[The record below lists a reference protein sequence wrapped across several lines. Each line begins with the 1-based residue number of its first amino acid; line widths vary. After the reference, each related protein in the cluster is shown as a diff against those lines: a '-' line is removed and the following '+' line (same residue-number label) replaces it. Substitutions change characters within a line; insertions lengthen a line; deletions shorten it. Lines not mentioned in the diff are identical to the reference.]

1 MPSFDI
7 VNELDLQ
14 EVDNA
19 VNMAD
24 KEISTRYDF
33 RGGKSKIEY
42 ARGEKNLRLLADDD
56 MKMRALHQV
65 LETKMAK
72 RGIDLRC
79 LDYGKEQDATGNMIR
94 QDVALRDGIGRED
107 AKRITKLIKE
117 TKLKVQAQ
125 IQDTQVR
132 VTGKKIDDLQDVIA
146 FLKENEKQLPL
157 QFVNMRS

>member
-1 MPSFDI
+1 MSEALL
-7 VNELDLQ
+7 NQ
-14 EVDNA
+14 E
-19 VNMAD
+19 
-24 KEISTRYDF
+24 KQI
-33 RGGKSKIEY
+33 
-42 ARGEKNLRLLADDD
+42 
-56 MKMRALHQV
+56 QV

-94 QDVALRDGIGRED
+94 RDVALRDGIGRED